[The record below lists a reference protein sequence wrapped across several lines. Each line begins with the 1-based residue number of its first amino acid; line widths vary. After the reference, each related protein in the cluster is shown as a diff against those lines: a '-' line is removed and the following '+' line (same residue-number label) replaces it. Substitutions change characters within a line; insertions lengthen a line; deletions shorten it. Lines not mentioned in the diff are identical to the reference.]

1 MSLDSASEY
10 ALSFS
15 EDAVHLQRRE
25 KTAGDAGAPGAWRHL
40 GSVEFDSMAFHDEF
54 ALLRGMAQAEGAAA
68 DDAPLPVTPQMGRHP
83 PRPPRRH
90 RRAGDQAQRQ
100 GDRRQP

>member
-25 KTAGDAGAPGAWRHL
+25 KPAGDAGAPGAWRHL
-40 GSVEFDSMAFHDEF
+40 GSVEFDSTAFAEEFKRLLHGDEE
-54 ALLRGMAQAEGAAA
+54 EGAAS
-68 DDAPLPVTPQMGRHP
+68 TPNRKQGR
-83 PRPPRRH
+83 
-90 RRAGDQAQRQ
+90 
-100 GDRRQP
+100 